1 MLIEV
6 PKGKK
11 LPKGATDA
19 LFWAGYLKDKE
30 DEIDI
35 FVSPKPKKVKKK

>member
-35 FVSPKPKKVKKK
+35 FTAPKKDKEK